1 MRQGVLMQQ
10 RVPMMPRNLTPWLA
24 ATMALMS
31 VGCGQDASEY
41 GPKGT
46 LDLKT
51 EFPELMPVVDAPPYT
66 GDDPYVLEAQRLHPT
81 GLQLHKN
88 VIVRTCGPTQGV
100 CHNQKEYPD
109 LHATSYFLDSVSAPC
124 NVQPGDWAAV
134 YDGCEQPGDRVSLGD
149 SRKVE
154 IGWMDYINGDSDYDD
169 ENIPGLDSPG
179 LHIQLQSAIDIGDGR
194 SRTWGRATFHRSE
207 VDDGNVVE
215 LSGEQLETE
224 WFLLEGG
231 THLVGEV
238 PGYRADQVAALMDSS
253 ISQGD
258 MNRNGVYGA
267 RSATP
272 LSMLKAGAPEES
284 YLIGRL
290 RGELSGEVIPGTRM
304 PLANEPL
311 TIADM
316 LALFC
321 LVEGLPT
328 TMDGIYDLNSPINYQ
343 DCSYSSDPEGLNLLG
358 NGATWLGRVQP
369 LLVANCQGCHGAEA
383 PLGEFDVVSEGL
395 YERLLGTSTQ
405 VDMPFITP
413 GEPAQSYLWQKL
425 TAAEG
430 IVGLAMPLD
439 AELQPR
445 VLPEGALADIETWIL
460 NGAAAEE

>member
-1 MRQGVLMQQ
+1 MSRAMSLSKYALGAG
-10 RVPMMPRNLTPWLA
+10 LA
-24 ATMALMS
+24 GALFAG
-31 VGCGQDASEY
+31 GCGQAASDY
-41 GPKGT
+41 GPSGKI
-46 LDLKT
+46 
-51 EFPELMPVVDAPPYT
+51 EFDTQYPQLMEVVDAPPYT
-66 GDDPYVLEAQRLHPT
+66 GSDAYVLEAQRLHPT

-88 VIVRTCGPTQGV
+88 VIVRTCGPTDGV

-109 LHATSYFLDSVSAPC
+109 LHAASYFLDAVNAPC
-124 NVQPGDWAAV
+124 NIQPGDWASV
-134 YDGCEQPGDRVSLGD
+134 YDGCEQSGDKLTLGD

-154 IGWMDYINGDSDYDD
+154 IGWMDYINGDSDYGD
-169 ENIPGLDSPG
+169 ENPPGLDSPG
-179 LHIQLQSAIDIGDGR
+179 LHIRLQSAIDIGDGR
-194 SRTWGRATFHRSE
+194 TRTWGRARVYRSE
-207 VDDGNVVE
+207 IDDGTVVE

-224 WFLLEGG
+224 WFVLEGG

-238 PGYRADQVAALMDSS
+238 PEYRADQVAALLDSG

-267 RSATP
+267 RAATP

-290 RGELSGEVIPGTRM
+290 RGELAGSVIPGTRM

-321 LVEGLPT
+321 LVEGLPKK
-328 TMDGIYDLNSPINYQ
+328 MDGIFDLNSPINYE
-343 DCSYSSDPEGLNLLG
+343 DCSYSADPEGLNLLG

-369 LLVANCQGCHGAEA
+369 LLVANCQGCHGAEE

-395 YERLLGTSTQ
+395 YERLLEDSKQ
-405 VDMPFITP
+405 VAMPFITP
-413 GEPAQSYLWQKL
+413 GDPAQSYLWQKL
-425 TAAEG
+425 TAGESA
-430 IVGLAMPLD
+430 IGLAMPLD
-439 AELQPR
+439 AQLQPR
-445 VLPEGALADIETWIL
+445 TLPEGALADIETWIL